1 MDDLFR
7 KTINYFNTPGGV
19 DDDFVGQIVEV
30 GAIKLK
36 ILKKIAEGKK
46 LEKNLQQIEIF
57 HLRHQKNIE
66 LSYLFCV
73 PLISL
78 NYYRVETFE
87 IELALKCK
95 LSI

>member
-7 KTINYFNTPGGV
+7 KTISYFNTPGGV

-46 LEKNLQQIEIF
+46 LENFTTNRKFLS
-57 HLRHQKNIE
+57 RHQKG
-66 LSYLFCV
+66 
-73 PLISL
+73 
-78 NYYRVETFE
+78 T
-87 IELALKCK
+87 KD
-95 LSI
+95 